1 MDLETLVVL
10 AFIVLVAGFYL
21 RSEVKSL
28 RRIIE

>member
-1 MDLETLVVL
+1 MDLETLAVL
-10 AFIVLVAGFYL
+10 AFIVLIAAFYL

>member
-1 MDLETLVVL
+1 MDLETLAVL
-10 AFIVLVAGFYL
+10 AFIVLVGAFYL